1 MARLII
7 TRCFKSYNINA
18 YIGRTP
24 LTAAAIYG
32 EEEMLRLLCERKDVD
47 IHKQDGGGDTALHYA
62 TLTGQVGCIRIL
74 LDVGKADVD
83 ALSGRS
89 FTALHRAALNGHLE
103 SAALLI
109 ERGTKVNLV
118 ANNVYTPLDRAHSVY
133 CNSAQIIDF
142 LKSKGAKRASEL

>member
-1 MARLII
+1 M
-7 TRCFKSYNINA
+7 
-18 YIGRTP
+18 
-24 LTAAAIYG
+24 
-32 EEEMLRLLCERKDVD
+32 
-47 IHKQDGGGDTALHYA
+47 
-62 TLTGQVGCIRIL
+62 
-74 LDVGKADVD
+74 GKADVD

-89 FTALHRAALNGHLE
+89 FSALHRAALNGHIE

-142 LKSKGAKRASEL
+142 LKSKGAKRASELQASS